1 MQKPAYSMSIVT
13 VKPNETV
20 PDALLIKLFSENRS
34 AMGLVVRDGTS
45 IDVEKFTEM
54 DSVEDEVQEMRGILN
69 KTLPHYRQINLH
81 ALPEKFDKSE
91 VQPWIIL
98 KDSKGQPILLVSC
111 EGDFS
116 KHTKEGQ
123 SEFFTLVNDYLGPK
137 IEGLYKMV
145 GNDPKKLMDYL
156 RSKEFATDLEQV
168 YGHRGVFEFMPS
180 EGEPFAHGKNELG
193 LEATWGRAS
202 NVYGYT
208 ETVIEAGTAEVKPEE
223 KPKRS
228 KYASDEPAP
237 RVEPVA
243 IPPKADPPKDKP
255 IEKVATELPKKIRQ
269 DIPRNLHGKRKKSYI
284 RDLYLKHTGT
294 EILPDNWDAMTYVE
308 LEMQTTVKS
317 LADLDKT
324 AVGNVKDMKGDAPV
338 LKSNVSENMPVP
350 VISGA
355 EQAAVNAFI
364 KKYLDGNSN
373 RVENP
378 LEIQKIEAKLPVFT
392 EVAGQAEG
400 LDFFDSVRSDI
411 LKNLVEER
419 PQSAWLLILEYR
431 ADRRK
436 RKALML
442 QGDKKLSD
450 LAGTDAPLEPGKTA
464 PVSPEPGTV
473 SPTKELEVPE
483 VKKSRYA

>member
-34 AMGLVVRDGTS
+34 AVGLVVRNGTV

-54 DSVEDEVQEMRGILN
+54 DSVEDEVKEYRGILE
-69 KTLPHYRQINLH
+69 KTKAYYRQICLS
-81 ALPEKFDKSE
+81 ALPAGFDASE
-91 VQPWIIL
+91 VQPWVIL
-98 KDSKGQPILLVSC
+98 KDSKGLPILTVSC

-168 YGHRGVFEFMPS
+168 YGHRGVFEFMPA
-180 EGEPFAHGKNELG
+180 EGEPFAHGTNELG
-193 LEATWGRAS
+193 VEAAWGRAS

-208 ETVIEAGTAEVKPEE
+208 EAIQEAGTAEVKPATEA
-223 KPKRS
+223 PKRS
-228 KYASDEPAP
+228 KYADDPAP
-237 RVEPVA
+237 KVEPVA
-243 IPPKADPPKDKP
+243 TPPKADPPKDP
-255 IEKVATELPKKIRQ
+255 IEKVAAELPKKFRQ
-269 DIPRNLHGKRKKSYI
+269 DIPRNLHGKRKKSFI
-284 RDLYLKHTGT
+284 RDLYVQHTGK
-294 EILPDNWDAMTYVE
+294 EELPPNWDDMTFVE
-308 LEMQTTVKS
+308 FEMQTTVNS
-317 LADLDKT
+317 LADLGKT
-324 AVGNVKDMKGDAPV
+324 ALAPKDMKGAAPTP
-338 LKSNVSENMPVP
+338 LKSNISENAPVP

-355 EQAAVNAFI
+355 EQAAVTAFI

-378 LEIQKIEAKLPVFT
+378 LEIQKMEAKLPVFT
-392 EVAGQAEG
+392 EVAGQADG
-400 LDFFDSVRSDI
+400 LDFFDGVRSDI

-450 LAGTDAPLEPGKTA
+450 LAGTEVPLEEPGKTLPA
-464 PVSPEPGTV
+464 SPTPGTV
-473 SPTKELEVPE
+473 SPPE
-483 VKKSRYA
+483 PEIKKSRYA

>member
-34 AMGLVVRDGTS
+34 AYGLVVREGTV
-45 IDVEKFTEM
+45 INIEKFDEQ
-54 DSVEDEVQEMRGILN
+54 DSVEEEVTEMRDIFN
-69 KTLPHYRQINLH
+69 RTKSHYRQICLS

-91 VQPWIIL
+91 IQPWVIL
-98 KDSKGQPILLVSC
+98 KDSKDQPILLVSC

-168 YGHRGVFEFMPS
+168 YGHRGVFEFMPA

-193 LEATWGRAS
+193 LEAQWGRAS

-208 ETVIEAGTAEVKPEE
+208 ETVLEAGTAEVKPVEGS
-223 KPKRS
+223 KRS

-237 RVEPVA
+237 AQEPVA
-243 IPPKADPPKDKP
+243 IPPKADPPKAP
-255 IEKVATELPKKIRQ
+255 IEKVAAELPKKRRIE
-269 DIPRNLHGKRKKSYI
+269 IPRNLHGKRKKAFV
-284 RDLYLKHTGT
+284 RDALGF
-294 EILPDNWDAMTYVE
+294 LPDDWDSMSFIEVDME
-308 LEMQTTVKS
+308 TTVNS
-317 LADLDKT
+317 LADLSKT
-324 AVGNVKDMKGDAPV
+324 AAAAPKDMRGKDPE
-338 LKSNVSENMPVP
+338 LKSNVTENQPVP

-392 EVAGQAEG
+392 EVAGQTQG
-400 LDFFDSVRSDI
+400 LDFFDSVRADI

-436 RKALML
+436 RKQHQAL
-442 QGDKKLSD
+442 GDKKLGD
-450 LAGTDAPLEPGKTA
+450 LTGTEAPLEPGKTLPA
-464 PVSPEPGTV
+464 SPEPGTV
-473 SPTKELEVPE
+473 SPPEVQPE